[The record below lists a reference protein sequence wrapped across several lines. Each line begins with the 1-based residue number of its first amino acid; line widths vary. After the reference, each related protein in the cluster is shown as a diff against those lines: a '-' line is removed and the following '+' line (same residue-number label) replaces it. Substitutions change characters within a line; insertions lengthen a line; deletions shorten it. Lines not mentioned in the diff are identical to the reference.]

1 MNILV
6 VNDDGIRSPGIAHLV
21 RALSERADVY
31 VAAPEGQRSGASQAI
46 TISEEIFVRPV
57 EFPCAEAAYEVAGTP
72 ADCTKIGLQ
81 FFGEQGIA
89 MDMVYSGINF
99 GSNLGMDTLYSGTV
113 GAAMEGALTGVHS
126 VAVSVDSHEARH
138 FDVACELALDVMSF
152 VRTKTSPAT
161 VLNINVPDQPRE
173 KIKGIRFTRLGGRY
187 YRDIFVPSEG
197 GGYKMEGAPDAVAD
211 DRKLLDVTALAEGYA
226 SITPLAVDNTRL
238 DMMTPLA
245 EAGFG
250 IRRRAEMSS
259 GRTLKSSSEVS
270 AGSAAE

>member
-1 MNILV
+1 
-6 VNDDGIRSPGIAHLV
+6 
-21 RALSERADVY
+21 
-31 VAAPEGQRSGASQAI
+31 
-46 TISEEIFVRPV
+46 
-57 EFPCAEAAYEVAGTP
+57 
-72 ADCTKIGLQ
+72 
-81 FFGEQGIA
+81 
-89 MDMVYSGINF
+89 MVYSGINF

-226 SITPLAVDNTRL
+226 SITPLAL
-238 DMMTPLA
+238 YHSPCGGQHP
-245 EAGFG
+245 AGHDDASRRGGFRDPAQSRDVFRTDFEKFFG
-250 IRRRAEMSS
+250 GVSRIRRRIIS
-259 GRTLKSSSEVS
+259 GA
-270 AGSAAE
+270 AGQESL